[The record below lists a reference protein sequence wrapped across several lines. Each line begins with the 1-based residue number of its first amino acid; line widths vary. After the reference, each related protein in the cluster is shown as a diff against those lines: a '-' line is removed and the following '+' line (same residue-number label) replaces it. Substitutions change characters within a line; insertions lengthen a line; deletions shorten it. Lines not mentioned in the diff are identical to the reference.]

1 MANSLMQLV
10 SDGNLS
16 VVPLTIKFF
25 EQSHIGVYIDDVA
38 LPTAGYSYV
47 WSGASTITITPTVV
61 FGAEVSIRRR
71 TPADYVLHDFQ
82 AGAVFSETSIDENFR
97 QDLFLLQEAREQSLV
112 TDLYS
117 DLDMHRNKVRNLGN
131 AMLGGDATPLAQV
144 QQIVSA
150 SGGNPFVEAQLL
162 EALRRSY
169 AEAGYNL
176 VDGSFEERGTLASAT
191 SVLLHE
197 ASGKAYSG
205 AGPFPQD
212 VERGTDPTSG
222 GFVDRSQL
230 TTAATAV
237 RFKLSH
243 VASEVV
249 GAIESTSAKQLA
261 GRIRLQSFGDPF
273 VADAA
278 PVFDAA
284 ILAATTFGAVVECPF
299 GDYSVARGVDIKA
312 NVILEFQGVGSTV
325 TKTTNETTAYVDGAV
340 THNFNTVFFLSGD
353 SNLCGIKNVNISGTG
368 VTAPDSH
375 SIVTGTNVRFA
386 SILDIRSVNCL
397 SGLKTA
403 GELWMSK
410 IRLHSNTCGTHID
423 MRNDGFKTSLSF
435 ENCWAENCG
444 FGYLFNRL
452 HYSSLVACGADYVAK
467 VDGNPYPA
475 HPWNDA
481 TSRSVYDLSNC
492 RAVDLAGCGAEN
504 CCGQFVVNFN
514 ASTITINGIRSF
526 NHESKF
532 TPNYAS
538 YPNYHVG
545 IIGTGTEG
553 GRAVIGGLD
562 VDGGYVNPNADASKI
577 AFLSYNYLSSTY
589 GVKGYTQVTMAAYNK
604 SGTIKDVGGVS
615 AADVRTDVLLLNTLK
630 KDPEY
635 SEKIS
640 GGNHVTYSSRFL
652 TASTGTQ
659 VIIPFTPQGSAWQ
672 QHLLK
677 VMVLTNHS
685 NNPSPTSGSAQF
697 GVSSLTSV
705 AVTQHQVLGVIS
717 SVTASG
723 MNVILNLST
732 AHTSGLH
739 VVIELLHQGNSKLN
753 EPGVAMN

>member
-1 MANSLMQLV
+1 MACGDVLSLEDLQTAKKHQIFEAEVITGKAGGIAGGATIGTATNPVTGQAQQTLPSILADLGFDV
-10 SDGNLS
+10 QSWTSSTGGVLALANQVFLNDTSGSLGLGDYYAWS
-16 VVPLTIKFF
+16 GPFPKTVPAGT
-25 EQSHIGVYIDDVA
+25 DPA
-38 LPTAGYSYV
+38 LPTSGYIMRSSRLAGV
-47 WSGASTITITPTVV
+47 
-61 FGAEVSIRRR
+61 
-71 TPADYVLHDFQ
+71 Q
-82 AGAVFSETSIDENFR
+82 AR
-97 QDLFLLQEAREQSLV
+97 
-112 TDLYS
+112 
-117 DLDMHRNKVRNLGN
+117 
-131 AMLGGDATPLAQV
+131 
-144 QQIVSA
+144 
-150 SGGNPFVEAQLL
+150 

-169 AEAGYNL
+169 AEAGLNL
-176 VDGSFEERGTLASAT
+176 VAGSFEAGGTLVNAND
-191 SVLLHE
+191 VLLQE
-197 ASGKAYSG
+197 SAGKAYGWGGTYPKVAPAGSTPASSGGIG
-205 AGPFPQD
+205 AGAWED
-212 VERGTDPTSG
+212 KSG
-222 GFVDRSQL
+222 L
-230 TTAATAV
+230 TAVATAV

-243 VASEVV
+243 VSTAVS
-249 GAIESTSAKQLA
+249 GAIESTVFGQLS

-273 VADAA
+273 SPDDADL
-278 PVFDAA
+278 FDKA
-284 ILAATTFGAVVECPF
+284 ILAASTFGAIVECPF
-299 GDYSVARGVDIKA
+299 GDYSVSRGINIKP
-312 NVILEFQGVGSTV
+312 NVLLEFQGTGSTV
-325 TKTTNETTAYVDGAV
+325 IKTQNETTAFVDGGE
-340 THNFNTVFFLSGD
+340 TYNLNTVFFVSSN
-353 SNLCGIKNVNISGTG
+353 SNLCGLTNVDIAGTG
-368 VTAPDSH
+368 VTASDCRA
-375 SIVTGTNVRFA
+375 IVTGKSCRFA
-386 SILDIRSVNCL
+386 RLTGLRAYRCL
-397 SGLKTA
+397 AGLYTA
-403 GELWMSK
+403 GDFYMSK
-410 IRLHSNTCGTHID
+410 VQLHSYTCGTHID

-444 FGYLFNRL
+444 FGYLFNRM

-467 VDGNPYPA
+467 VDGNPYPV

-553 GRAVIGGLD
+553 GRAVISGLD
-562 VDGGYVNPNADASKI
+562 VDGGYVNPNAAASKI

-640 GGNHVTYSSRFL
+640 GGNNVTYSSRVL

-685 NNPSPTSGSAQF
+685 NNSSPMSGSAQF

-705 AVTQHQVLGVIS
+705 AVTQHQVLGIIS
-717 SVTASG
+717 SVTTSG

-753 EPGVAMN
+753 EPGVSMN